1 MKESQIKDTTLKYCQ
16 KEGSD
21 DNFTIV
27 TEVIRDTFPEMTNQE
42 MLYYI
47 TEIGR
52 HPNIIIDYFDY
63 NDTYLIQVDITTK
76 KFIEKGGF
84 SKIEEKKIK
93 KEEFEFELAKSNL
106 AANKLNQ
113 KIAKPNL
120 KNEKNNKVTTW
131 INIVLGIINIDLLIW
146 QVIKA

>member
-1 MKESQIKDTTLKYCQ
+1 
-16 KEGSD
+16 
-21 DNFTIV
+21 V

-106 AANKLNQ
+106 AANKLNK
-113 KIAKPNL
+113 KIAKRNL

-131 INIVLGIINIDLLIW
+131 INIVLGIINIGLLIW

>member
-1 MKESQIKDTTLKYCQ
+1 MKESQIKDTILKYCL

-106 AANKLNQ
+106 AANKLNK
-113 KIAKPNL
+113 KIAKRNL

-131 INIVLGIINIDLLIW
+131 INIVLGIINIGLLIW

>member
-1 MKESQIKDTTLKYCQ
+1 
-16 KEGSD
+16 
-21 DNFTIV
+21 
-27 TEVIRDTFPEMTNQE
+27 MTNQE

-106 AANKLNQ
+106 AANKLN
-113 KIAKPNL
+113 
-120 KNEKNNKVTTW
+120 
-131 INIVLGIINIDLLIW
+131 
-146 QVIKA
+146 

>member
-1 MKESQIKDTTLKYCQ
+1 
-16 KEGSD
+16 
-21 DNFTIV
+21 V
-27 TEVIRDTFPEMTNQE
+27 TEFIRDTFPEMTNQE

-106 AANKLNQ
+106 AANKLN
-113 KIAKPNL
+113 
-120 KNEKNNKVTTW
+120 
-131 INIVLGIINIDLLIW
+131 
-146 QVIKA
+146 